1 MGVVGNPAVAVR
13 EQSTGGY
20 VAVDTETGTRVEADS
35 RFFASVA
42 LALKL
47 DGRDELSAAVAST
60 TSVEELLAAV
70 VGELSDEAEVTSLI
84 EQWAADDGESQTTND
99 HPDLSAIRGIVSDAT
114 DRSPRELIAESRAR
128 DREREGR
135 LTDAG

>member
-1 MGVVGNPAVAVR
+1 MGVTGDPAVTVR
-13 EQSTGGY
+13 EQSTGDY
-20 VAVDTETGTRVEADS
+20 VAVDTETGTRVEANS

-60 TSVEELLAAV
+60 TSVEELLAV
-70 VGELSDEAEVTSLI
+70 VAGDLSDETEVTSLI
-84 EQWAADDGESQTTND
+84 EQWVADDENQTTND
-99 HPDLSAIRGIVSDAT
+99 DQSGLSAIRGIVSDAT
-114 DRSPRELIAESRAR
+114 DRSPRELVAESRTK
-128 DREREGR
+128 DREREER